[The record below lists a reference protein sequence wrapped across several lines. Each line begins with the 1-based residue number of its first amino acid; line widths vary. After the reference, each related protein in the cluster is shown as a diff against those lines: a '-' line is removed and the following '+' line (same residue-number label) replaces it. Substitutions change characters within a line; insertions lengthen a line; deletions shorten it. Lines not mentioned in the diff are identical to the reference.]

1 MLRVGFPDRL
11 MNKENNRAGLYNR
24 FVKMITIKTLKNN
37 SRPCNVPTAEDDGW
51 SREIK
56 NQLLLKI
63 EITSLAAPIPI
74 NNIRIPILFTNL
86 GSLRIITAFFC

>member
-1 MLRVGFPDRL
+1 

-24 FVKMITIKTLKNN
+24 FVKMITIKTPKIPQTC
-37 SRPCNVPTAEDDGW
+37 SVPTAEDNGW